1 VAKLNTYKF
10 VNPGASKTKDSEVVA
25 VRKAV
30 LATNRIGDT
39 VNGISLIVK
48 DLNLVQ
54 IAKEKQDDKQ
64 EQFERREERRKLDA
78 EAEEKQEVG
87 KVKPKKQNI
96 KITSKE
102 KKGAKK
108 AFGWLEKFLS
118 PITNLILSFGKA
130 VLAPMLLKWMS
141 DPENREK
148 LTVFVDKTLF
158 VVGKLFDFAAFLT
171 TSLLD
176 GLGALFGEDSTFFE
190 RVEGLGKVL
199 MGIIGLKY
207 LMNPFSLITDILGLL
222 NFIGDGPDGRT
233 KPKGQNAAD
242 EIADAATEAAK
253 KGSKKRAAQVTA
265 ELGEAAGKRYA
276 ENTKKFGADYAEEVF
291 ERAKRTKGVFKKFGP
306 EAASSYKKVLAQHG
320 EEAGKI
326 FLQGL
331 ENGKDVKAANAA
343 VDRLIK
349 SGKLPSNPLTQP
361 PPKKPGIFGRL
372 RSGFE
377 DFGKFIVEDLPGDIR
392 KRADDAGEFLLKGVK
407 SFPSAVQN
415 GFEWAGAQYNALSEG
430 ARKRWQQVVA
440 AGNAVKERGSKLLTA
455 AGDRF
460 NKLKA
465 GATEFVI
472 KNFLKPI
479 EPFIKPVQETF
490 VKIGTSISENL
501 NKIPGYKYVTEFLG
515 KRGITVANAL
525 TSAAKFGDRAATIIP
540 VIGGIANLIFA
551 YDKAANGDAI
561 GAIIEGTAGVL
572 DIASVF
578 AGPAAPVVGGIALG
592 LDLYS
597 LARDFV
603 PQIQEGENKVFET
616 LGLSGAINQVNSV
629 LSKMPNLGELW
640 GLITG
645 SKLGEATPDKPEEK
659 AVGGTLDS
667 SVSSI
672 YNNTVRVQGL
682 PYMASGG
689 ALSTY
694 TPETL
699 NRYEKQLEAASIVG
713 KDPNTGETVEAIQ
726 KKIIQHK
733 RIMNILQSKSAES
746 STSTPVESLN
756 PTRTPNIPSP
766 ITPQAVTP
774 PSINTNL
781 PRRNDTR
788 LTDFTRMIPERLRGI
803 IAPNIM
809 QQGQRLM
816 GGAANSVSPQTTTT
830 EINLSSSMSSQPV
843 QSSTPPA
850 NNIAPVKSSTPPAN
864 NIAPV
869 KSLSATLAREN
880 NAVQT
885 ALMSPVQGGGS
896 TTLDPTKTAASNPE
910 VFAAARQ
917 ARAAA
922 RAEGLPREEVE
933 RRVVAASEAALKRQ
947 QGAPAAQIS
956 PAAQPESATML
967 GPTSGTSAE
976 YTMQQQTKKAGVVPM
991 PIPKL
996 VPVGGQAPI
1005 NSGGGGAS
1013 YSAPNPIITRLK

>member
-1 VAKLNTYKF
+1 MAKLNTYKF

-78 EAEEKQEVG
+78 AAEEKQEVG

-158 VVGKLFDFAAFLT
+158 VVQKLFDFAAFLT

-233 KPKGQNAAD
+233 KPKGQGAAD
-242 EIADAATEAAK
+242 DVVDAATEAAK

-361 PPKKPGIFGRL
+361 PPKKPGLFGRL
-372 RSGFE
+372 RSSAE
-377 DFGKFIVEDLPGDIR
+377 DFGKFLTEDLPGDIR

-415 GFEWAGAQYNALSEG
+415 GFEWAGAQYNALSQG
-430 ARKRWQQVVA
+430 AQKRWQQVVA

-525 TSAAKFGDRAATIIP
+525 TSASKFGDRAATIIP

-645 SKLGEATPDKPEEK
+645 SKLGEVTPDKPEEK

-733 RIMNILQSKSAES
+733 RIMNILQNKSAES

-774 PSINTNL
+774 PSINVNL

-816 GGAANSVSPQTTTT
+816 GGAANSVQTTTT
-830 EINLSSSMSSQPV
+830 EVNLSSPMSSQPV
-843 QSSTPPA
+843 QSSTP
-850 NNIAPVKSSTPPAN
+850 PPAN

>member
-1 VAKLNTYKF
+1 MAKLNTYKF

-976 YTMQQQTKKAGVVPM
+976 YTMQKQTKKAGVVPM

>member
-1 VAKLNTYKF
+1 MAKLNTYKF

-78 EAEEKQEVG
+78 AAEEKQEVG

-158 VVGKLFDFAAFLT
+158 VVQKLFDFAAFLT

-233 KPKGQNAAD
+233 KPKGQGAAD
-242 EIADAATEAAK
+242 DVVDAATEAAK

-361 PPKKPGIFGRL
+361 PPKKPGLFGRL
-372 RSGFE
+372 RSSAE
-377 DFGKFIVEDLPGDIR
+377 DFGKFLIEDLPGDIR

-415 GFEWAGAQYNALSEG
+415 GFEWAGAQYNALSQG
-430 ARKRWQQVVA
+430 AQKRWQQVVA

-525 TSAAKFGDRAATIIP
+525 TSASKFGDRAATIIP

-645 SKLGEATPDKPEEK
+645 SKLGEVTPDKPEEK

-733 RIMNILQSKSAES
+733 RIMNILQNKSAES

-774 PSINTNL
+774 PSINVNL

-816 GGAANSVSPQTTTT
+816 GGASNSVQTTT
-830 EINLSSSMSSQPV
+830 
-843 QSSTPPA
+843 
-850 NNIAPVKSSTPPAN
+850 
-864 NIAPV
+864 PV
-869 KSLSATLAREN
+869 KSLGATLAREN

>member
-1 VAKLNTYKF
+1 MAKLNTYKF

-39 VNGISLIVK
+39 VNGISLIVR

-78 EAEEKQEVG
+78 AAEEKQEVG

-96 KITSKE
+96 RITSKE

-158 VVGKLFDFAAFLT
+158 VVQKLFDFAAFLT

-361 PPKKPGIFGRL
+361 PPKKPGLFGRL
-372 RSGFE
+372 RSSAE
-377 DFGKFIVEDLPGDIR
+377 DFGKFLTEDLPGDIR

-415 GFEWAGAQYNALSEG
+415 GFEWAGAQYNALSQG
-430 ARKRWQQVVA
+430 AQKRWQQVVA

-525 TSAAKFGDRAATIIP
+525 TSASKFGDRAATIIP

-645 SKLGEATPDKPEEK
+645 SKLGEVTPDKPEEK

-788 LTDFTRMIPERLRGI
+788 LTNFIRMIPERLRGI
-803 IAPNIM
+803 IPPDIM

-816 GGAANSVSPQTTTT
+816 GGAANSVS
-830 EINLSSSMSSQPV
+830 SQPV
-843 QSSTPPA
+843 Q
-850 NNIAPVKSSTPPAN
+850 SSTPPAN

-880 NAVQT
+880 TAVHT
-885 ALMSPVQGGGS
+885 ALTSPVQGGGS

>member
-1 VAKLNTYKF
+1 MAKLNTYKF

-78 EAEEKQEVG
+78 AAEEKQEVG

-158 VVGKLFDFAAFLT
+158 VVQKLFDFAAFLT

-233 KPKGQNAAD
+233 KPKGQGAAD
-242 EIADAATEAAK
+242 DVVDAATEAAK

-361 PPKKPGIFGRL
+361 PPKKPGLFGRL
-372 RSGFE
+372 RSSAE
-377 DFGKFIVEDLPGDIR
+377 DFGKFLTEDLPGDIR

-415 GFEWAGAQYNALSEG
+415 GFEWAGAQYNALSQG
-430 ARKRWQQVVA
+430 AQKRWQQVVA

-525 TSAAKFGDRAATIIP
+525 TSASKFGDRAATIIP

-645 SKLGEATPDKPEEK
+645 SKLGEVTPDKPEEK

-733 RIMNILQSKSAES
+733 RIMNILQNKSAES

-774 PSINTNL
+774 PSINVNL

-816 GGAANSVSPQTTTT
+816 GGASNSVQTTT
-830 EINLSSSMSSQPV
+830 
-843 QSSTPPA
+843 
-850 NNIAPVKSSTPPAN
+850 
-864 NIAPV
+864 PV
-869 KSLSATLAREN
+869 KSLGATLAREN

>member
-1 VAKLNTYKF
+1 MAKLNTYKF
-10 VNPGASKTKDSEVVA
+10 VNPGASKTKDSEVVS

-78 EAEEKQEVG
+78 AAEEKQEVG

-158 VVGKLFDFAAFLT
+158 VVQKLFDFAAFLT

-361 PPKKPGIFGRL
+361 PPKKPGLFGRL
-372 RSGFE
+372 RSSAE
-377 DFGKFIVEDLPGDIR
+377 DFGKFLTEDLPGDIR

-415 GFEWAGAQYNALSEG
+415 GFEWAGAQYNALSQG
-430 ARKRWQQVVA
+430 AQKRWQQVVA

-645 SKLGEATPDKPEEK
+645 SKLGETTEEPEQK

-733 RIMNILQSKSAES
+733 RIMNILQNKSAES

-816 GGAANSVSPQTTTT
+816 GGAANSVQTTTT
-830 EINLSSSMSSQPV
+830 EVNLSSPISSQPV
-843 QSSTPPA
+843 Q
-850 NNIAPVKSSTPPAN
+850 SSTPPAN

-956 PAAQPESATML
+956 PAAQPESAAML

>member
-1 VAKLNTYKF
+1 MAKLNTYKF
-10 VNPGASKTKDSEVVA
+10 VNPGASKTKDSEVLA
-25 VRKAV
+25 VRKTV
-30 LATNRIGDT
+30 LATNRVGDT

-48 DLNLVQ
+48 DLKLVQ
-54 IAKEKQDDKQ
+54 IAKEKQEDKQ

-78 EAEEKQEVG
+78 AAEERQEVG
-87 KVKPKKQNI
+87 KVKPKKQRI
-96 KITSKE
+96 KLTSKL
-102 KKGAKK
+102 KKGAKS

-130 VLAPMLLKWMS
+130 FLAPMLLKWMS
-141 DPENREK
+141 NPENREK

-199 MGIIGLKY
+199 LGIVGLKY

-222 NFIGDGPDGRT
+222 NFIGEGDVPK
-233 KPKGQNAAD
+233 KPRGQGAAD
-242 EIADAATEAAK
+242 DVVDAATEAAK

-372 RSGFE
+372 RSSFE

-415 GFEWAGAQYNALSEG
+415 GFEWAGAQYNALSQG
-430 ARKRWQQVVA
+430 AQKRWQQVVA

-525 TSAAKFGDRAATIIP
+525 TSASKFGDRAATIIP

-551 YDKAANGDAI
+551 YDKAANGDSI

-645 SKLGEATPDKPEEK
+645 SKLGEVTPDKPEEK

-726 KKIIQHK
+726 KKINQHK
-733 RIMNILQSKSAES
+733 RIMNILQNKSAES

-766 ITPQAVTP
+766 ITP
-774 PSINTNL
+774 PSIDVNL

-816 GGAANSVSPQTTTT
+816 GGAANSVQTTTT
-830 EINLSSSMSSQPV
+830 EVNLSSPMSSQPV
-843 QSSTPPA
+843 QSST
-850 NNIAPVKSSTPPAN
+850 PAN

-956 PAAQPESATML
+956 PAAQPESAAML